1 MEIVPGV
8 HRVRMVGANAFLLE
22 DERLTLIDAGMVGSR
37 RMLERHLRGIG
48 RRLDELERIV
58 CTHAHPDHI
67 GGVHEL
73 VRDRDDV
80 EVLMHSADLAELGVT
95 LRDALRRGSDGLAA
109 QRGRLLAFLTRTPAE
124 CRALEDGELLPVA
137 GGVRVVH
144 TPGHTP
150 GSICLYAERDR
161 VLFTGDVLQVTRA
174 GRLTYASTFF
184 SHDIG
189 LARATIERL
198 TELDVDWIAFSHYP
212 PWPRERDPNGALRR
226 LAKGVMLSL

>member
-1 MEIVPGV
+1 M
-8 HRVRMVGANAFLLE
+8 GANSFLIE

-37 RMLERHLRGIG
+37 RMLERHLRRIG
-48 RRLDELERIV
+48 RGLDELERIV

-80 EVLMHSADLAELGVT
+80 EVLMHGADLAELGGT
-95 LRDALRRGSDGLAA
+95 LRDALRPAGDGLAA

-124 CRALEDGELLPVA
+124 CRALEDGEVLPVA
-137 GGVRVVH
+137 GGLRVVH

-150 GSICLYAERDR
+150 GSICLYAERHR
-161 VLFTGDVLQVTRA
+161 VLFTGDVLQVTRG

-184 SHDIG
+184 SHDIA

-198 TELDVDWIAFSHYP
+198 TALDVDWIAFSHYP
-212 PWPRERDPNGALRR
+212 PWPRESDPNGALRR
-226 LAKGVMLSL
+226 LAQRAAAQQHSA